1 MVKIKIAPS
10 ILAADAG
17 NLRADVKRAEE
28 AGAEFLHIDIMDAH
42 FVPNLSYSPQTVKAI
57 RSDSKMFFDVHLMM
71 TNPLDY
77 AKAFKDAGAD
87 LITIHAEVTDDLK
100 AAADE
105 LHALGVKAG
114 IAIKPKTPVS
124 LIEEYIEFYDMVLL
138 MTVEPGFGGQSYI
151 EDVNPKISAV
161 RQIVDEKGLDI
172 DIEVD
177 GGVGAKN
184 AEMPV
189 RAGANVL
196 VAGSA
201 VFGADDVASAV
212 KEIRRIGESVC

>member
-10 ILAADAG
+10 ILAADPG
-17 NLRADVKRAEE
+17 NLRAEVKRAED
-28 AGAEFLHIDIMDAH
+28 AGAEFLHLDIMDAH
-42 FVPNLSYSPQTVKAI
+42 FVPNLSYSPHIVKAL

-77 AKAFKDAGAD
+77 AEAFVDAGAD
-87 LITIHAEVTDDLK
+87 LITIHAEVIDDLK
-100 AAADE
+100 AAADT
-105 LHALGVKAG
+105 LHSLGVKAG

-124 LIEEYIEFYDMVLL
+124 AIKDYIKYFDMVLL

-151 EDVNPKISAV
+151 ESVNPKITEV
-161 RQIVDEKGLDI
+161 RQIITDMGLDI
-172 DIEVD
+172 DIQVD

-184 AEMPV
+184 AEIPV

-201 VFGADDVASAV
+201 IFGAEDVEEAV